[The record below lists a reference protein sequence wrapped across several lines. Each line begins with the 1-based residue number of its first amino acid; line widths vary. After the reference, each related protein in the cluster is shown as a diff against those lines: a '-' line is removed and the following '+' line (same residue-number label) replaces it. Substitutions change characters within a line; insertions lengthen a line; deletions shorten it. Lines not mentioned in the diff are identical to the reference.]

1 MLWKIDTELH
11 VVVIGLG
18 YVGLPT
24 AITFSKKYQTTGV
37 DISPQRIHELNKGKD
52 ETNQFEAS
60 ELLNAKN
67 LEFAIQIQ
75 PFKKRAVYIVT
86 VPTPI
91 NENKCPDLSF
101 LINASTEIAK
111 HLKKRDIVIYESTTY
126 PGCTEE
132 ICIPLLE
139 KGSKL
144 LLNTDFGV
152 GYSPER
158 MSPGEEK
165 NLSEIVRITSGTTPE
180 IAEFVNNLYLSVL
193 QVETFK
199 VDSIKIAEAAK
210 LVENCQRDI
219 NISFMNELALL
230 FDRMNLDTRKVI
242 EAASTKWNF
251 MSFKPGLVGGHCISV
266 DPYYLIEAAKKYD
279 YNPALIGAGRAI
291 NDGMGAYVAQKC
303 LKLLTQKEAKLKR
316 SKALILGFAYKA
328 NCSDFR
334 NTKVYDMYKELCDF
348 GLEVDIC
355 DPIVDKEDVLN
366 KYKISL
372 IDEYDL
378 NSFELV
384 IHAVSHACFEI
395 AYKSLA
401 LEKQCV
407 VYDCTSTWPNSVCDG
422 SF

>member
-24 AITFSKKYQTTGV
+24 AITFSKKYQTTGI
-37 DISPQRIHELNKGKD
+37 DINLQRIHELNQGKD
-52 ETNQFEAS
+52 KTNQFEAS
-60 ELLNAKN
+60 ELLNVKN

-75 PFKKRAVYIVT
+75 PFKERAVYIVT

-101 LINASTEIAK
+101 LINVSTEIAK
-111 HLKKRDIVIYESTTY
+111 HLKKGDLVIYESTTY

-132 ICIPLLE
+132 VCIPILE
-139 KGSKL
+139 KDSKL
-144 LLNTDFGV
+144 VLNADFGV

-158 MSPGEEK
+158 MSPGDGRNVE
-165 NLSEIVRITSGTTPE
+165 EIVRITSGTTPE
-180 IAEFVNNLYLSVL
+180 IAEFVNNLYQSVL
-193 QVETFK
+193 KVETFK
-199 VDSIKIAEAAK
+199 TDSIKIAEAAK
-210 LVENCQRDI
+210 LVENCQRDV

-230 FDRMNLDTRKVI
+230 FDKMNLDTRKVI

-251 MSFKPGLVGGHCISV
+251 MPFKPGLVGGHCISV
-266 DPYYLIEAAKKYD
+266 DPYYLIEVAKKYD
-279 YNPALIGAGRAI
+279 YNPELIGAGRVI
-291 NDGMGAYVAQKC
+291 NDGMGIYVAQKC
-303 LKLLTQKEAKLKR
+303 LKLLTQNGINLKGA
-316 SKALILGFAYKA
+316 KALILGFAYKA

-355 DPIVDKEDVLN
+355 DPIVDKEDVFN

-378 NSFELV
+378 NTFELV

-395 AYKSLA
+395 AYKSLTV
-401 LEKQCV
+401 EKRSV
-407 VYDCTSTWPNSVCDG
+407 VYDCTSTWTNDVCDG
-422 SF
+422 AL